1 MKEMEPLGFESKN
14 SDAMERVDS
23 SCNKRWK
30 GYSYV
35 EEYLEIILFFVLLKM
50 EFLETLTDIWNK
62 YLEWIDFFFHTNWT
76 WSIVAWIAVLVY
88 VVSILI
94 FFPLHRLTLRNVKKA
109 KQNLTTSVDEVIYLL
124 AKAQY
129 SLSEQQALKYDPC
142 FALIK
147 TMFWSWHFEYIDN
160 LDTIKENVKKVE
172 VLLKQ
177 RVISDEQRKKID
189 RQKSRLKF
197 HTFWSK
203 FFGYELN
210 FLTIWIYN
218 LFC

>member
-1 MKEMEPLGFESKN
+1 MDFTQLRN
-14 SDAMERVDS
+14 SYIER
-23 SCNKRWK
+23 
-30 GYSYV
+30 
-35 EEYLEIILFFVLLKM
+35 
-50 EFLETLTDIWNK
+50 
-62 YLEWIDFFFHTNWT
+62 IDFFFHTKWT
-76 WSIVAWIAVLVY
+76 RSTVVWIIVLVY
-88 VVSILI
+88 IVSIIVIL
-94 FFPLHRLTLRNVKKA
+94 PLHRLTLRNVKKA

-142 FALIK
+142 FALIR
-147 TMFWSWHFEYIDN
+147 TMFWSGHFEYIDN

-189 RQKSRLKF
+189 NQKSSLRL

-203 FFGYELN
+203 VFGYELN
-210 FLTIWIYN
+210 ILSVWIYN
-218 LFC
+218 WFW